1 MSLIS
6 LARRGRAVALVVGAL
21 MLVPLV
27 AEARPGGGRSSG
39 SRGSFTNSAPPSTA
53 TTPGGA
59 QSFQRS
65 AGPASPASPSAAN
78 PGMGAA
84 AAQAARPSMARNMM
98 MGIGAGLLGAGLF
111 GMLSGSGFFGGLASL
126 AGMLGFLLQIGLIA
140 GIIFLAIRF
149 FRRRSEPQLAGA
161 GAPYARQGQDGPQGY
176 ARQGHDAP
184 QAAPRA
190 NLGGGFG
197 MGAAAQAKPEPIE
210 LSGDDFNSFE
220 RLLGEINTAYSNE
233 DEAGLRQRVT
243 PEMFGYFDED
253 LTQNVRRGLV
263 DRVTDVKLLQGDL
276 SEAWREGAA
285 DYATVAM
292 RFSLVNALYERSTG
306 KVVEGNPNETQEV
319 KEYWTFLRERGGAWK
334 LSGIQQAS

>member
-6 LARRGRAVALVVGAL
+6 LARRGRAVALVAGAL
-21 MLVPLV
+21 LLVPHV

-39 SRGSFTNSAPPSTA
+39 SRGSFTNSAPPSTN

-59 QSFQRS
+59 QTFQRS
-65 AGPASPASPSAAN
+65 APASPASPSMGAPAA
-78 PGMGAA
+78 GAA
-84 AAQAARPSMARNMM
+84 AAQAARPSFARNMM

-140 GIIFLAIRF
+140 GIIMLAIRF

-161 GAPYARQGQDGPQGY
+161 GAPYARQG
-176 ARQGHDAP
+176 HDAP
-184 QAAPRA
+184 QSQPAMARM
-190 NLGGGFG
+190 GGFG
-197 MGAAAQAKPEPIE
+197 GGAAAAAVQPQPIE
-210 LSGDDFNSFE
+210 LSGEDFNAFE

-233 DEAGLRQRVT
+233 DEAGLRQRTT

-253 LTQNVRRGLV
+253 LSDNARRGV
-263 DRVTDVKLLQGDL
+263 ADRVSDVKLLQGDL
-276 SEAWREGAA
+276 SQAWKEGDT

-292 RFSLVNALYERSTG
+292 RFSLINALYDRKSG
-306 KVVEGNPNETQEV
+306 KIVDGNATQTQEV
-319 KEYWTFLRERGGAWK
+319 SEYWTFLRERGGAWK
-334 LSGIQQAS
+334 LSGIQQAA

>member
-6 LARRGRAVALVVGAL
+6 LARRGRAVALVAGAL
-21 MLVPLV
+21 LLVPLV

-39 SRGSFTNSAPPSTA
+39 SRGSFTNSAPPSTN

-59 QSFQRS
+59 QTFQRS
-65 AGPASPASPSAAN
+65 APASPASPSMAGPAAA
-78 PGMGAA
+78 GA
-84 AAQAARPSMARNMM
+84 AAQAARPSFARNMM

-126 AGMLGFLLQIGLIA
+126 AGMLGFLLQIGLIV
-140 GIIFLAIRF
+140 GIVMLAIRF

-161 GAPYARQGQDGPQGY
+161 GAPYARQGYDASQPQ
-176 ARQGHDAP
+176 
-184 QAAPRA
+184 
-190 NLGGGFG
+190 
-197 MGAAAQAKPEPIE
+197 PIE
-210 LSGDDFNSFE
+210 LSGDDFNTFE

-253 LTQNVRRGLV
+253 LSDNARRGV
-263 DRVTDVKLLQGDL
+263 ADRVSDVKLLQGDL
-276 SEAWREGAA
+276 SQAWREGDQ

-292 RFSLVNALYERSTG
+292 RFSLINALYDRKTG
-306 KVVEGNPNETQEV
+306 KIVDGNATQAQEV
-319 KEYWTFLRERGGAWK
+319 SEYWTFVRERGGAWK
-334 LSGIQQAS
+334 LSGIQQAA

>member
-6 LARRGRAVALVVGAL
+6 LARRGRAVALVAGAL
-21 MLVPLV
+21 LLVPLV

-39 SRGSFTNSAPPSTA
+39 SRGSFTNSAPPSTN

-59 QSFQRS
+59 QTFQRS
-65 AGPASPASPSAAN
+65 APSPSSPSMAGPAAA
-78 PGMGAA
+78 GA
-84 AAQAARPSMARNMM
+84 AAQAARPSFARNMM

-140 GIIFLAIRF
+140 GIIMLAIRF

-161 GAPYARQGQDGPQGY
+161 GAPYARQG
-176 ARQGHDAP
+176 HDAP
-184 QAAPRA
+184 QSQPAMARM
-190 NLGGGFG
+190 GGFG
-197 MGAAAQAKPEPIE
+197 GGAAAAAVQPQPIE
-210 LSGDDFNSFE
+210 LSGEDFNAFE

-233 DEAGLRQRVT
+233 DEAGLRHRTT

-253 LTQNVRRGLV
+253 LSDNARRGV
-263 DRVTDVKLLQGDL
+263 ADRVSDVKLLQGDL
-276 SEAWREGAA
+276 SQAWKEGDT

-292 RFSLVNALYERSTG
+292 RFSLINALYDRKSG
-306 KVVEGNPNETQEV
+306 KIVDGNATQTQEV
-319 KEYWTFLRERGGAWK
+319 SEYWTFLRERGGAWK
-334 LSGIQQAS
+334 LSGIQQAA

>member
-39 SRGSFTNSAPPSTA
+39 SRGSFTNSAPPATS

-59 QSFQRS
+59 QTFQRTAPS
-65 AGPASPASPSAAN
+65 PAPSMAGPSA
-78 PGMGAA
+78 GAA
-84 AAQAARPSMARNMM
+84 AAQAARPSFARNMM

-111 GMLSGSGFFGGLASL
+111 GLLSGSGFFGGLASL
-126 AGMLGFLLQIGLIA
+126 AGMLGFLLQIALVA
-140 GIIFLAIRF
+140 GIIMLAIRF

-161 GAPYARQGQDGPQGY
+161 GAPYARQGY
-176 ARQGHDAP
+176 DAP
-184 QAAPRA
+184 QPAAARM
-190 NLGGGFG
+190 GGFG
-197 MGAAAQAKPEPIE
+197 GGAAAAQPQPIE
-210 LSGDDFNSFE
+210 LTGEDFNSFE

-233 DEAGLRQRVT
+233 DEAGLRQRTT

-253 LTQNVRRGLV
+253 LTANARRGV
-263 DRVTDVKLLQGDL
+263 ADRVSDVKLLQGDL
-276 SEAWREGAA
+276 SQAWHEGGA

-292 RFSLVNALYERSTG
+292 RFSLVNALYDRKSG
-306 KVVEGNPNETQEV
+306 QVVEGNPAQTQEV

-334 LSGIQQAS
+334 LSGIQQAA